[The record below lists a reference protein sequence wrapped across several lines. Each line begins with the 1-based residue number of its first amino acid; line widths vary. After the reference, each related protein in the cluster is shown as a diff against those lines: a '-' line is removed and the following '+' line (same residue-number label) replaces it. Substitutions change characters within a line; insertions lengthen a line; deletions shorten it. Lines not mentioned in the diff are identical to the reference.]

1 MLCEF
6 VPRKIKS
13 LALAVTPID
22 FHADEHADL
31 KPEQGHLNRCLRNF
45 SREELEEMIDAYGQ
59 LPGEVSG
66 LAFLEMTLV
75 KSLTKYQWDAV
86 KSLAG
91 DRKQVLNFLRM
102 EKWLVDRPNHPGE
115 AAKQWLIDLY
125 NENPVGE
132 RTIYIARQENKPK
145 EDRHAGTKHLL

>member
-1 MLCEF
+1 MSQE
-6 VPRKIKS
+6 
-13 LALAVTPID
+13 
-22 FHADEHADL
+22 
-31 KPEQGHLNRCLRNF
+31 F

-75 KSLTKYQWDAV
+75 KSLTKYPDAV

-102 EKWLVDRPNHPGE
+102 EKWLVTDRITQ
-115 AAKQWLIDLY
+115 AK
-125 NENPVGE
+125 
-132 RTIYIARQENKPK
+132 
-145 EDRHAGTKHLL
+145 LLNNGS